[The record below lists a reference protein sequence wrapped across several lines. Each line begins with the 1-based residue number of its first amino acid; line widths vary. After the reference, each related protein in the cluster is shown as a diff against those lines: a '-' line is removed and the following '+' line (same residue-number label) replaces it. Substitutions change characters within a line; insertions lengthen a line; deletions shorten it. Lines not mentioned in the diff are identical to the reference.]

1 MKRKFVQIAALCL
14 AAALVLTLCGGMA
27 SASPAGSNDR
37 IIRVGLH
44 YGTGAMEGLNL
55 LNEEGSGY
63 RFGYYDGSNQFVE
76 LGSTSQTAISVVET
90 VNVYYGTY
98 DKYSSYHTSIPSSV
112 AVGEY
117 HLELPGVY
125 QTFAEAQGAASLYAG
140 GFAAYIGGTYYARV
154 GNYTTR
160 DGAAAA
166 QAALAAQGAYTEL
179 RGTSGFGVSVVIT
192 GTNTILFQYDDLGQG
207 TGLGVEPIQTGMEKC
222 VTLSKGYKYHG
233 GFRFERIGGGK
244 LTVVNI
250 VGFED
255 YIEGVVATEMSDS
268 WPVEALKAQAVAA
281 RSYAL
286 ALGSKHSA
294 HHFDICDSTDCQAY
308 TGQTSAGAN
317 TRAAVEQTAGLGC
330 IYSGKP
336 AQSFYYS
343 SNGGASESVSNVWG
357 SSQSLYP
364 YLVGVVDP
372 YEAGANVN
380 NYWERPFTSSQ
391 LVSRVLSG
399 YNVSGSIVSA
409 AVTAYTDV
417 GNPKTITF
425 TDSAG
430 KNYTVSSAKVFSGL
444 SLPSFRF
451 GFAGSGTSQPAPEP
465 TPPAS
470 GGAVSINGGAAVDSL
485 NGLYAIDGSGNLTPM
500 GDGGVY
506 VITDGGTSLLS
517 QSGSQNSGQ
526 NQNPGQ
532 STSVEWA
539 SSASAVNGSIT
550 FAGRGW
556 GHNIGM
562 SQFGAKAMAEQ
573 GYTYQQILQ
582 FYYTGITV
590 GYM

>member
-14 AAALVLTLCGGMA
+14 GLALLLASGGETA
-27 SASPAGSNDR
+27 SAASSGGR

-44 YGTGAMEGLNL
+44 YGTGAMEGLNFA
-55 LNEEGSGY
+55 NKVGSGF
-63 RFGYYDGSNQFVE
+63 RFGYYDSANCFVE

-90 VNVYYGTY
+90 MNVYYGTY
-98 DKYSSYHTSIPSSV
+98 NKYTSYHSVLTTSNV

-125 QTFAEAQGAASLYAG
+125 GSFAEAQMAASPYPG
-140 GFAAYIGGTYYARV
+140 GFVAYIGGAYYARV

-160 DGAAAA
+160 DGAVAA
-166 QAALAAQGAYTEL
+166 QSELAAQGAYTEL
-179 RGTSGFGVSVVIT
+179 RGTSAYGVSVVVT
-192 GTNTILFQYDDLGQG
+192 GTNTILFQYDDNGSG
-207 TGLGVEPIQTGMEKC
+207 TGLGIEPISLSGEKC
-222 VTLSKGYKYHG
+222 TTLSKGYLYTG
-233 GFRFERIGGGK
+233 GFRFERINGGK

-250 VGFED
+250 VEFED

-268 WPVEALKAQAVAA
+268 WPVESLKAQAVAA
-281 RSYAL
+281 RSYAVT
-286 ALGSKHSA
+286 LGSKHAA
-294 HHFDICDSTDCQAY
+294 HHFDICDDVDCQAY

-317 TRAAVEQTAGLGC
+317 TRAAVEQTVGLGC
-330 IYSGKP
+330 IYNGKP
-336 AQSFYYS
+336 AQTFYYS

-357 SSQSLYP
+357 SNQALYP

-380 NYWERPFTSSQ
+380 NYWERTFTSSQ
-391 LVSRVLSG
+391 LISKVLSG

-430 KNYTVSSAKVFSGL
+430 KNYTVSSAKVFSSLG
-444 SLPSFRF
+444 LPSFRF
-451 GFAGSGTSQPAPEP
+451 GFSGSGGTGQYAPAEPPAPLDGV
-465 TPPAS
+465 T
-470 GGAVSINGGAAVDSL
+470 INGSAAVNGIS
-485 NGLYAIDGSGNLTPM
+485 GLYAIDGNGNTTALG
-500 GDGGVY
+500 GDVY
-506 VITDGGTSLLS
+506 VITDSGTSQLGQGGGQGQD
-517 QSGSQNSGQ
+517 QSSGYAS
-526 NQNPGQ
+526 NEWSS
-532 STSVEWA
+532 STAV
-539 SSASAVNGSIT
+539 VNGSIT

-562 SQFGAKAMAEQ
+562 SQWGAYAMANQ

-582 FYYTGITV
+582 FYYTGVTV